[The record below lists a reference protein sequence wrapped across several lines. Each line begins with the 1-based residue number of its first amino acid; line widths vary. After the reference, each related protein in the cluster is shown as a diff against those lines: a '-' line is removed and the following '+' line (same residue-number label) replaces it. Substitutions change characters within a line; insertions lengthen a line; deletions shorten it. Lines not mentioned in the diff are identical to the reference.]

1 MALSAKRSLAYLQL
15 ELAMRKALESSWG
28 VKVRVL
34 SSNVSTVKATFYLL
48 KKELPELESLSLLST
63 LDPRVFLI
71 YHPERE
77 SDGDRMDETNN
88 SPSTRDK
95 LSAEEIL

>member
-15 ELAMRKALESSWG
+15 ELAMRKALESRWG

-48 KKELPELESLSLLST
+48 KKELPELESLSLL
-63 LDPRVFLI
+63 F
-71 YHPERE
+71 
-77 SDGDRMDETNN
+77 N
-88 SPSTRDK
+88 
-95 LSAEEIL
+95 LSSRKGIRWRQNGRN